1 MNTVHLHLFRHRGAA
16 LAVAAVAL
24 LCVAAAPGSA
34 AAQATDADRAAA
46 KAALPR
52 VTDLPSDYQPVGEIA
67 GRGPFHAA
75 GGQATSRKDD
85 GSHYHG
91 YAGPGVWAREPIE
104 TRTDGVV
111 YGVEDGHVV
120 SAGYL
125 LRQADLTAGRSFHGL
140 TLRELDFPA
149 PHTFTTDFVPNET
162 SGDHQFLL
170 LWHFR
175 PLVEHGLPYG
185 QLPPRSIL
193 PPRFTVFACDQ
204 FPEVFCPGMG
214 RHFTDLTRPAGRM
227 PNSPGDDGVIY
238 GEAAGK
244 LIFIEYVLGQRE
256 FSEGVS
262 WPEMPLH
269 HLAIPPIDDVH
280 VLHFGRAGSLTGR
293 YTVHMYFMPEATYL
307 SWQTEPPQL

>member
-1 MNTVHLHLFRHRGAA
+1 MNVHPNPPRWRAAACVIVIAAAA
-16 LAVAAVAL
+16 LLYVTT
-24 LCVAAAPGSA
+24 APGSS
-34 AAQATDADRAAA
+34 AAQVPSGGGA
-46 KAALPR
+46 AALPR
-52 VTDLPSDYQPVGEIA
+52 VSDLPSDFQPVGEIA

-75 GGQATSRKDD
+75 GGRTAYRLDD
-85 GSHYHG
+85 GTHYHG
-91 YAGPGVWAREPIE
+91 YDAPIGWAQHPKPVNAQGVL
-104 TRTDGVV
+104 
-111 YGVEDGHVV
+111 YGVDGDSVV

-125 LRQADLTAGRSFHGL
+125 LRQADLTAGRSFRGL
-140 TLRELDFPA
+140 TLRGLDFPA
-149 PHTFTTDFVPNET
+149 PHSFTTDFVPDET
-162 SGDHQFLL
+162 TGDHRFLL

-175 PLVEHGLPYG
+175 PFVEHGLPYG

-204 FPEVFCPGMG
+204 FPDVFCPGMG
-214 RHFTDLTRPAGRM
+214 RHFTDLSRPAGRM

-256 FSEGVS
+256 MAEGVS

-269 HLAIPPIDDVH
+269 HLAIPPVDDVH
-280 VLHFGRAGSLTGR
+280 VLHFGRPGSLTGR